1 MSEAPLQREKATLRK
16 NLRILEEKA
25 AVERRLLAAIET
37 AERRIGAGEDLDAVR
52 QDWNELQV

>member
-1 MSEAPLQREKATLRK
+1 LQREKAALRK
-16 NLRILEEKA
+16 NLQILEEKA

-37 AERRIGAGEDLDAVR
+37 AERRIGAGEDPDAVR

>member
-1 MSEAPLQREKATLRK
+1 MSEVPLQREKAALRK
-16 NLRILEEKA
+16 NLQILEEKA

-37 AERRIGAGEDLDAVR
+37 AERRIGAGEDPDAVR